1 MHRRDALRAGSGVLT
16 ASLAGCLDALQT
28 ESAWR
33 DLIVNRPE
41 AVYVPPT
48 IDGTVRWGVAKTDD
62 YAITLS
68 ATRPHRFW
76 TVTGRTTTQISMR
89 QEHSV
94 HAMVS
99 VRERATGHRIPAA
112 VKLSIHRNEDTVAE
126 RTLWPMLS
134 QRMGTHHGDNVV
146 LPSDDTYRAE
156 IRVIPEGIDYLG
168 SFASGFELTTVE
180 IKFDYAATR
189 IEGLDHRVL
198 DQERRG
204 EPGALE
210 PMGGG
215 DTRSSVASI
224 ESLPGASDEK
234 RLDDLVIGV
243 AAIDDRLPGDELY
256 LAVFP
261 RTPYNRFFLARTALS
276 AVIDRGGHRTT
287 RRLPAAIDPDLGHHY
302 GVPIGSL
309 ASDDRV
315 TVSVNSPPQLA
326 RHEGYE
332 TAFLETGSVTPSV
345 PE

>member
-1 MHRRDALRAGSGVLT
+1 MHRRDALRTGSGVLA
-16 ASLAGCLDALQT
+16 ASLAGCLDALGT

-33 DLIVNRPE
+33 ELIVDRPE

-48 IDGTVRWGVAKTDD
+48 IDGTMRWGVAKTDD
-62 YAITLS
+62 YAIVLS

-76 TVTGRTTTQISMR
+76 TVTGKTTTQISMR
-89 QEHSV
+89 QEHSA

-112 VKLSIHRNEDTVAE
+112 VELSIHRGENTVAE

-134 QRMGTHHGDNVV
+134 QRMGTHYGDNVV
-146 LPSDDTYRAE
+146 LPGDDTYRAE
-156 IRVIPEGIDYLG
+156 IRVIPEEIDSLG
-168 SFASGFELTTVE
+168 SFASGFEPTTVE
-180 IKFDYAATR
+180 IGFDYAATR

-210 PMGGG
+210 PMGS
-215 DTRSSVASI
+215 DTHSSAPSV
-224 ESLPGASDEK
+224 ESLPGASEET
-234 RLDDLVIGV
+234 RLGDLVIGV

-261 RTPYNRFFLARTALS
+261 RTPYNRFYLPRTALS
-276 AVIDRGGHRTT
+276 AVIDRGGRRTT

-302 GVPIGSL
+302 GTSIEPL
-309 ASDDRV
+309 ASGDRM
-315 TVSVNSPPQLA
+315 TISVDSPPQLA

-332 TAFLETGSVTPSV
+332 TAFLETGSVTPSI